1 MSIRALIWG
10 FVSLMLVGILTL
22 AGGLAIV
29 LPDLPPTSKV
39 RDIRLKEP
47 LRVYTTDGQLMGEF
61 GDERRITIPI
71 EEAPDLLI
79 KAILAAEDDRFFQ
92 HHGVDFSG
100 VLRAVIAN
108 LKSLD
113 SRQGASTITMQVA
126 RNYFLSREKTYSRKI
141 KEVLLAFR
149 LERELTKAEI
159 LELYLNKIFLGHRAY
174 GFQAA
179 ASIYYNKRLSELSL
193 AQLAMLAGLPKAPSR
208 SNPVSDPGRALDRR
222 NYVLRRMH
230 GLELISDSQYAGAR
244 SAPVTA
250 QRHKAKIQVYAPYVS
265 EIVRKHMVE
274 RYGDLAYQSG
284 FRVYTTIDPTYQ
296 DAANQALT
304 TGLLAYEERHGYR
317 GPQGYI
323 DPDKI
328 TSRPEQAKVLAQ
340 FDSPAPLRP
349 VLVLRAGG
357 DALDILRANGQ
368 SATITV
374 DGWRWTGRTPS
385 QFLNPGDVIYVTGE
399 GASLRL
405 AQAPL
410 IQGALVSLNPTDGA
424 VLALVGGFNFKQSKF
439 NRVTQ
444 ALRQPGSNIKPFI
457 YSAALEN
464 GFTAASLVSGAPV
477 VVEDHMGG
485 AWRPQNYSRKV
496 FGPTR
501 LRKALSL
508 SLNLV
513 SVRLVR
519 AMGIELVRDYLAKFG
534 FDRGR
539 LPRGLALALGSAT
552 VTPLEIARGYTAFA
566 NGGYLIEPF
575 FIARVENPSGDIVEY
590 ANRLMICPDCPTP
603 NGVTHSAGRRV
614 VDPRF
619 ARRVLSPENAFIMNS
634 MMSEVIRSGTGRAA
648 QALGRNDLAGKTG
661 TTNNYH
667 DAWFTG
673 YSPDIVTSV
682 WIGFDS
688 PRDLGSRESGA
699 RAALPVW
706 LNYMRVALL
715 ARPQVTQ
722 RRPEKI
728 ITLRINRDSGLP
740 TDANDPQGFDEFFI
754 TGTEPTADPS
764 PNLRPSTGA
773 SSTDPVEGLF

>member
-1 MSIRALIWG
+1 M
-10 FVSLMLVGILTL
+10 
-22 AGGLAIV
+22 
-29 LPDLPPTSKV
+29 
-39 RDIRLKEP
+39 
-47 LRVYTTDGQLMGEF
+47 
-61 GDERRITIPI
+61 
-71 EEAPDLLI
+71 
-79 KAILAAEDDRFFQ
+79 
-92 HHGVDFSG
+92 
-100 VLRAVIAN
+100 
-108 LKSLD
+108 
-113 SRQGASTITMQVA
+113 
-126 RNYFLSREKTYSRKI
+126 
-141 KEVLLAFR
+141 
-149 LERELTKAEI
+149 
-159 LELYLNKIFLGHRAY
+159 
-174 GFQAA
+174 
-179 ASIYYNKRLSELSL
+179 
-193 AQLAMLAGLPKAPSR
+193 
-208 SNPVSDPGRALDRR
+208 
-222 NYVLRRMH
+222 
-230 GLELISDSQYAGAR
+230 
-244 SAPVTA
+244 
-250 QRHKAKIQVYAPYVS
+250 
-265 EIVRKHMVE
+265 
-274 RYGDLAYQSG
+274 
-284 FRVYTTIDPTYQ
+284 
-296 DAANQALT
+296 
-304 TGLLAYEERHGYR
+304 
-317 GPQGYI
+317 
-323 DPDKI
+323 
-328 TSRPEQAKVLAQ
+328 
-340 FDSPAPLRP
+340 PLRP

-357 DALDILRANGQ
+357 DALDILTASGQ

-399 GASLRL
+399 DASLRL

-410 IQGALVSLNPTDGA
+410 IQGALVSLNPADGA

-534 FDRGR
+534 FNRDR

-566 NGGYLIEPF
+566 NGGYLVEPF
-575 FIARVENPSGDIVEY
+575 FIARVEDPSGDIVEY
-590 ANRLMICPDCPTP
+590 ANRLMICPDCPAP
-603 NGVTHSAGRRV
+603 NDVTHSAGRRT

-619 ARRVLSPENAFIMNS
+619 ARRVLSEENAFIMNS

-648 QALGRNDLAGKTG
+648 QALGRSDLAGKTG

-673 YSPDIVTSV
+673 YNPDIVTSV
-682 WIGFDS
+682 WIG
-688 PRDLGSRESGA
+688 RESGA

-715 ARPQVTQ
+715 TRPQVMQ
-722 RRPEKI
+722 RQPEKI
-728 ITLRINRDSGLP
+728 IKLRINRDSGLP
-740 TDANDPQGFDEFFI
+740 TDENDPQGFDEFFV
-754 TGTEPTADPS
+754 TGTEPEADPS
-764 PNLRPSTGA
+764 PNLRRNTGA
-773 SSTDPVEGLF
+773 SSSDPVQGLF

>member
-1 MSIRALIWG
+1 MSIRAVIWG
-10 FVSLMLVGILTL
+10 FVSLILVGILTL
-22 AGGLAIV
+22 AGGLAII

-47 LRVYTTDGQLMGEF
+47 LRVYTTDGRLMGEF
-61 GDERRITIPI
+61 GDQRRITIPI

-208 SNPVSDPGRALDRR
+208 SNPVSDPERALDRR

-230 GLELISDSQYAGAR
+230 GLELIGDSQYAGAR

-323 DPDKI
+323 DLEKI
-328 TSRPEQAKVLAQ
+328 TSRGEQAKALAQ
-340 FDSPAPLRP
+340 FDAPVPLRP

-357 DALDILRANGQ
+357 DALDILRADGQ
-368 SATITV
+368 PATITV
-374 DGWRWTGRTPS
+374 DGWRWTGRTPA
-385 QFLNPGDVIYVTGE
+385 QFLNPGDVIYVTGG

-410 IQGALVSLNPTDGA
+410 IQGALVSLNPADGA

-464 GFTAASLVSGAPV
+464 GFTAASLVSAAPV

-534 FDRGR
+534 FNRDR

-566 NGGYLIEPF
+566 NGGYLVEPF
-575 FIARVENPSGDIVEY
+575 FIARVEDPSGDIVEY

-603 NGVTHSAGRRV
+603 NDVTHSAGRRT

-619 ARRVLSPENAFIMNS
+619 AHRVLSPENAFIMNS

-673 YSPDIVTSV
+673 YNPDIVTSV

-706 LNYMRVALL
+706 LDYMRVALL

-728 ITLRINRDSGLP
+728 ITLRVNRDSGLP
-740 TDANDPQGFDEFFI
+740 TDENDPQGFDEFFI
-754 TGTEPTADPS
+754 TGTEPAAGPS
-764 PNLRPSTGA
+764 PNLRRSTGA